1 MSKKYLVKDNIVLIA
16 NGSFPKHRIPLDLIS
31 SAEFVICCDGAA
43 NSFQKIS
50 KNIDIIIGDL
60 DSLDNRLLKQNETE
74 IIHIENQNDNDLR
87 KGLNWISENT
97 NIQNL
102 SIIGATGL
110 RDDHSIGNLAS
121 FLYNKYNF
129 NIKIFTDTGCFYV
142 LNQSD
147 TINTFI
153 GQPIS
158 LFCINDN
165 QKITTKGLKYKLK
178 NSSINLYNSTLNIA
192 IEKEITISLK
202 LDIPV
207 LVYLCYEN
215 EKN

>member
-16 NGSFPKHRIPLDLIS
+16 NGRFPKHKIPLELIS
-31 SAEFVICCDGAA
+31 SAELVICCDGAA
-43 NSFQKIS
+43 NSFQKIG
-50 KNIDIIIGDL
+50 KKIDIIIGDL
-60 DSLDNRLLKQNETE
+60 DSIDSTILKHNKIE
-74 IIHIENQNDNDLR
+74 IIYIENQNDNDLR
-87 KGLNWISENT
+87 KALNWISENT

-102 SIIGATGL
+102 SIIGTTGL

-142 LNQSD
+142 INQSD

-153 GQPIS
+153 GQSVS

-165 QKITTKGLKYKLK
+165 QKITTEGLKYKLK

-192 IEKEITISLK
+192 TEKEIKISLK
-202 LDIPV
+202 LDIPI